1 MSRLIVKNLPPNVT
15 EDKLLKTFSSHGL
28 VSIAYHLQPNDIFMF
43 ILLLH
48 SFMLGI
54 PQDYLTNINFKISS
68 WMFSISSCLH
78 RSSPLKFENRILIRS
93 LQVTNVQLKYTREG
107 KFRHFGFV
115 GFKTD
120 DDAKNA
126 QKYFNGTFIGS
137 SKISVEVCADLGDES
152 KPRQTFNFESFD
164 FYFRRF
170 RQFLTLSLLQK
181 WNPRAHQSKIC
192 YNYCH
197 LYF

>member
-1 MSRLIVKNLPPNVT
+1 MLIIYSQMT
-15 EDKLLKTFSSHGL
+15 SSCLFFYCIRSCL
-28 VSIAYHLQPNDIFMF
+28 VSRRII
-43 ILLLH
+43 
-48 SFMLGI
+48 
-54 PQDYLTNINFKISS
+54 QDYLTNTNFKISS
-68 WMFSISSCLH
+68 WMVSISSCLH

-152 KPRQTFNFESFD
+152 KPR
-164 FYFRRF
+164 
-170 RQFLTLSLLQK
+170 
-181 WNPRAHQSKIC
+181 
-192 YNYCH
+192 
-197 LYF
+197 